1 MTPRASGMLTP
12 RPVRLAGAIAA
23 LEGLLAIVTA
33 VVLVVREAGGHHEV
47 GISGY
52 GTAGWFA
59 IMGSGVAAAGWALWT
74 GRRWGRGIAVF
85 ANLVLL
91 PVAYYVFSSGRPG
104 YAVVVAAAAITVLAA
119 LFGPTGLHWLTQE
132 PDSEFSRDANAD
144 RSGPDTR

>member
-1 MTPRASGMLTP
+1 MRI
-12 RPVRLAGAIAA
+12 AGGIAA
-23 LEGLLAIVTA
+23 LEGFLAIA
-33 VVLVVREAGGHHEV
+33 MAAVLVVREAAGHHEIA
-47 GISGY
+47 ISGY

-91 PVAYYVFSSGRPG
+91 GVAWYVFSSGWLG
-104 YAVVVAAAAITVLAA
+104 IALVVAATAIAA
-119 LFGPTGLHWLTQE
+119 LAMLFSPSGLHWLTQAPGE
-132 PDSEFSRDANAD
+132 ISDANSD